1 MASSSLPGV
10 TVASLGKGLLVL
22 VALLVV
28 VGLLG
33 GVGSIEL
40 LIWVVLLAVWVT
52 WWTLS
57 RKAPSRR

>member
-1 MASSSLPGV
+1 M